1 MRSLHFSIHR
11 RHEDG
16 AVAVEFALIFPL
28 LAMILLG
35 TVTAGLSYTHSIG
48 LTNAVR
54 EGSRFG
60 ATAILVPASGW
71 NGWAADVVDRTRA
84 TQFDDNT
91 TTPETRICAA
101 IYKKTTSGASVL
113 GLSSQCDAAIG
124 YSAAPVLPTTVE
136 TGKCVVMVHASR
148 PFTITAVL
156 FNADEEMKKKSVSLY
171 ERVC

>member
-1 MRSLHFSIHR
+1 MRSLHFSIRR

-60 ATAILVPASGW
+60 ATAIMPASGW
-71 NGWAADVVDRTRA
+71 NGWAADVVTRTQA
-84 TQFDDNT
+84 TQFDDNN
-91 TTPETRICAA
+91 TPKETRICAA

-113 GLSSQCDAAIG
+113 GSSSQCDAAIG
-124 YSAAPVLPTTVE
+124 FSAAPVLPATLE
-136 TGKCVVMVHASR
+136 TGKCVVMVYASR